1 MFLGQQASIGCRG
14 EKTIVIHRAKF
25 VNRRLGFVL
34 GFAACIVSFEQ
45 GVWSQDTEYYLQAVE
60 RLGPAS
66 KLVWSEP
73 GDNSL
78 DRWRSRSLIDV
89 QGVVVSWE
97 IDKLVLIKPDSKG
110 PTNFPGDLVVGI
122 EPNWKAEPY
131 AQVHQLFVQRNFRQ
145 VLQKGQTALGLSE
158 IPKWQ
163 QRLLVSEMVD
173 SAAAI
178 EQFSVAAR
186 IFKVLAEDPCPE
198 LLMSRIPLPWSDEW
212 NRLTPAWT
220 QEVFELMSSQTPSM
234 RLLGASWSLGGPHRL
249 EAIEVLKSLAKSDT
263 AWIAAYSTIQLWR
276 LSLPEEILSARI
288 EEWIA
293 QRDELPV
300 PLQAGPT
307 MLLAHRLEQANQ
319 PKLAIAQWLR
329 VASMHQDRYH
339 LAEQAMGKG
348 IDAARKLGDDQLAK
362 NIASRFSVVS
372 GAVKP

>member
-1 MFLGQQASIGCRG
+1 
-14 EKTIVIHRAKF
+14 
-25 VNRRLGFVL
+25 
-34 GFAACIVSFEQ
+34 
-45 GVWSQDTEYYLQAVE
+45 
-60 RLGPAS
+60 
-66 KLVWSEP
+66 
-73 GDNSL
+73 
-78 DRWRSRSLIDV
+78 
-89 QGVVVSWE
+89 
-97 IDKLVLIKPDSKG
+97 
-110 PTNFPGDLVVGI
+110 
-122 EPNWKAEPY
+122 
-131 AQVHQLFVQRNFRQ
+131 
-145 VLQKGQTALGLSE
+145 
-158 IPKWQ
+158 
-163 QRLLVSEMVD
+163 
-173 SAAAI
+173 
-178 EQFSVAAR
+178 
-186 IFKVLAEDPCPE
+186 
-198 LLMSRIPLPWSDEW
+198 MSRIPLPWSDEW
-212 NRLTPAWT
+212 NRLTPSWT

-249 EAIEVLKSLAKSDT
+249 EAIEVLKSLAKNDT

-348 IDAARKLGDDQLAK
+348 IDAARRLGDDQLAK

-372 GAVKP
+372 GAAKP